1 MRRRP
6 EAMRVFFSIE
16 NPYGREISSPPPEG
30 WGRFWCSNDW
40 CESHYL
46 RDLPGNSTSATDY
59 ADLNNMK
66 TYVDGQDHSPWRI
79 IAKYYISWWKNGK
92 KPIITEDQV
101 VFWYRVH
108 QKNAECNQGSKT
120 IRNSNPVEDAIFAWA
135 AVTEE

>member
-1 MRRRP
+1 
-6 EAMRVFFSIE
+6 
-16 NPYGREISSPPPEG
+16 
-30 WGRFWCSNDW
+30 
-40 CESHYL
+40 
-46 RDLPGNSTSATDY
+46 
-59 ADLNNMK
+59 MK